1 MKKVFE
7 KTVKKLVKACLFGT
21 VLVIFASCG
30 EDAGLGASVDTEA
43 PKIEITYP
51 PSSSIIR
58 ENFIL
63 AGTCNDDMGVSSVKI
78 TITNSETKETVDSDM
93 EAVVDGKS
101 WYISLNPKT
110 SDEKNEWGLIE
121 YKYPDGKYEI
131 SVTACDSAG
140 HASGKNSRTFEID
153 NTPPI
158 FFITSPQIDDAND
171 MTNYGTRLK
180 IVGTIADEHKVEK
193 MQLVVKNDSGD
204 VVADSQNN
212 PITVNNVTTA
222 GGTSETV
229 ASFLSTDT
237 TGNILN
243 DNYIDIYF
251 DDDST
256 KTKSGT
262 YAYSCEITL
271 IDEAQIYREPENLSR
286 VTQSETEETDGNA
299 GSRLFAYYNIR
310 DSEGVGSDNFDA
322 NKMMKVI
329 NGTYSDDNGI
339 CQGETYEAFKAAL
352 KAEGNSNTCAK
363 FTLNPKANPTYS
375 VIGFGF
381 DKSPKAEEVWS
392 ETTKGAKISVVAQQG
407 LNQTVID
414 KNSATAFIAGPFPV
428 AADEVQQFITD
439 NKIFVDKLYADVE
452 DLSDTFYKLY
462 KNDKS
467 SVFDESAFNVLKAK
481 WTAPK
486 VTIDDI
492 EYTNPIKYFEKY
504 ELEGTATG
512 SGESYTYPYKLPDDG
527 LDSGSAYLVL
537 MTGWD
542 KDGLVLSN
550 GDKYSAF
557 KFTVSG
563 NIPTFRGVKFSK
575 NDDSLSEDDKIVAT
589 GGYTNLYDLSI
600 TGSANGSSKIAK
612 LSYKLTVTDEDDS
625 DKEVTSINYEKTYDM
640 SEALTTQDFS
650 FNLLENAT
658 NGQKTI
664 LSKSGVRYLYT
675 VELYVEDEEGK
686 NYTTEYIVHLD
697 KKSPVIA
704 FTTAKPVYE
713 ESSEKIWISAS
724 GLTQLRGSIEE
735 ETIKEVTYTVKK
747 NGIVLSEKEN
757 KSIGATYSFFL
768 GSDTTSTR
776 DGEKSAF
783 DGISLEQDDTLQV
796 VVNAEDKA
804 GNKGSAASPVYTVDA
819 TSPLM
824 VTSDSETA
832 KAIRIGGK
840 KYDQTDETW
849 LKDTALTFEGYY
861 KENESGVSAVYYCI
875 NPATVPTKGSDVKAA
890 AGRGAMGADSAGK
903 FSSTISGFN
912 DAGASKIY
920 MAAEDNAG
928 NFSSV
933 VSYTIYIDQK
943 GPAFDVS
950 SLDDDDLKLPANM
963 NTESVSFSIPV
974 ADAEGGSGV
983 DDGKTD
989 GKYNIKVLA
998 IYNGKSYD
1006 LSDCGEDYY
1015 TQTYKT
1021 NADGVSIL
1029 TGTIKKAYFAAETH
1043 TITDKDGTQ
1052 TEALKF
1058 DGNVPLQIT
1067 VPDKAGN
1074 TSQNMSFTLQLDSS
1088 APTVEVLSPAK
1099 VTATQADKISWITG
1113 KITVNGSIQ
1122 DNLTGVDKE
1131 NFKFVIPTVT
1141 QQKAI
1146 SDLGLMPTS
1155 AEKIA
1160 ALGDV
1165 EWKDFT
1171 KNDGVTWSIVYDS
1184 SYLEAEKRNGKN
1196 SLVYYGAATSSG
1208 KLIYAE
1214 KFSEDDDRYRIV
1226 PVYFLVTDK
1235 AGNQDVITDNKFYI
1249 DIEGGKPAASISYPK
1264 ESVTDSSGKDSWQ
1277 KLSEEIS
1284 LQGVAKD
1291 NEAIT
1296 KIALTELYYA
1306 SYDTTASDTD
1316 SISQQVYSAGEN
1328 YAGWKKINLDSDVKI
1343 IQPNKTTETL
1353 KISGSGSDSVIEQT
1367 VTGQASVEAFDI
1379 EFTLAKEKESDADLI
1394 VDKLAKKNKKI
1405 IAIKAVV
1412 SAFDENE
1419 YGYSS
1424 TRMAFVD
1431 TEAPKLSGAKL
1442 VKLDSAL
1449 AGSGISSSSVSSG
1462 VQIGRVENGKVYGS
1476 DGTEL
1481 VNKVLVDRPYET
1493 DMWISG
1499 GKDGDANWY
1508 YVATVTDDSV
1518 VEGVNLTSLSD
1529 DAHKVVFKT
1538 EKGEMAPASK
1548 TKTYTFA
1555 IPIPVSSDGSIYSQ
1569 LALEDGSHKGI
1580 NEYISIN
1587 IDNTAPGMFDSATSL
1602 VATGDASKTS
1612 IDDGKLRLV
1621 ADGILGEKYVIENSN
1636 GSFSFGDKVYE
1647 TGSGLSFIGFWIER
1661 ASKKA
1666 VYNPIIKEDSA
1677 YRIYSSGDEMKSAI
1691 YATEKPSS
1699 AGLYLNSDKL
1709 PVLYVPAGSVTVGSN
1724 SSTKTTT
1731 ITYSGLAS
1739 DSFINRAYGR
1749 VRINGSYY
1757 QVTDISSNTATLDS
1771 DLGLKNG
1778 SGVVV
1783 VEFVYAAF
1791 VDKNGTEL
1799 FQWGSEAYSVS
1810 GDESE
1815 SGSDLGDGLAESL
1828 KVKSGVYTWT
1838 AEFDSNNI
1846 EDGPAR
1852 IHVVALDNA
1861 GNVNHAYV
1869 DTSVQNNRPRIA
1881 KVFVATDL
1889 NVDNKFKF
1897 DEDVFKDYAATF
1909 DEAFGQSKADAQNPY
1924 LYNSPAVENGLEMGE
1939 FVFYSTLDKNNDAS
1953 AFAVLSDK
1961 GVNGN
1966 FIAKDAVLI
1975 LPEIVGGNIAKGDIK
1990 YNMEESEADTDISK
2004 KAPSEPKTGSN
2015 TLSELVTFTNGS
2027 ASAGGTSISI
2037 TNKDLASAASQL
2049 PQKGIYLSGEKLK
2062 DYESWTSE
2070 GKKSRYLSFTL
2081 WDTTGVDT
2089 SADSLTQGENT
2100 LWAVLAIPMVINV
2113 VDEEAPLPLFD
2124 TLYWK
2129 SKEDSS
2135 TVYDENEQPLG
2146 HVDTEEDLGK
2156 DNPEVAGEI
2165 YIRGQVTD
2173 GSLVQSISII
2183 EPDSSASVKVAEY
2196 KEGKWRSFNGSTPTY
2211 FDKTSG
2217 EMLED
2222 DSAYKF
2228 DVSGLPENWKSFE
2241 ITSEREPSQKDH
2253 KVDFRFRVDT
2263 TKFGVASDQEFKIVA
2278 SDKGDKNESAPSTT
2292 QTTAA
2297 EPTSLYRMD
2306 FVPYIRTITLAD
2318 GNEVNRSRLGRYPV
2332 RAGEKIRI
2340 YGMNFKAGETASVN
2354 YYDSENGISASGS
2367 PASTESGT
2375 VKTDSVNG
2383 NYVEVASPDYSRF
2396 VSVTVQGTVTANNTN
2411 SNLKGNN
2418 IEEGYLASEK
2428 TTLGLK
2434 KAGTNGTNFWT
2445 DDRYLAVW
2453 NVETTFAGSINPH
2466 SGVIKKV
2473 DSGNSDDGKIYSKET
2488 GSAGVDAV
2496 SGLNDTYFAAL
2507 SSDDLRVY
2515 TYDLGSLSENSIGNR
2530 YTFGQNNTDIFGVP
2544 ADALDCVILEG
2555 MPYYVVQDNWVGNVD
2570 ANCWGPGLYMA
2581 RAGWQWNK
2589 SDLNSNGNPANQ
2601 GNYHIIIEKQ
2611 GDSGTARGRSSE
2623 LGYDYVLQQFK
2634 NPRITG
2640 WHKDEAELTYDAN
2653 KSAYAPSTDYIYVSY
2668 YDSYARCLKYAAY
2681 RAGHRINANGKYDYV
2696 GGMWGSDTGRSGGA
2710 GGDLSKEMRMADD
2723 MTGGKAVVAGFDTLN
2738 DNPTSFVEEAGEWS
2752 DILVDTSTT
2761 LSDGNHPPL
2770 IIYYNK
2776 TKKSLE
2782 VAVGKQAFPS
2792 TGNVIARDSATS
2804 TDNSEISTGW
2814 TKYKG
2819 ITPNSKVDFGRYVSA
2834 AIDKAGNLHVA
2845 AQDATNAKL
2854 YYLLLEKSNNYGVKV
2869 SAIVDSTSGAGRWTD
2884 IELTNPDGES
2894 LAEIKPVIS
2903 YINTSFLG
2911 TTQGVKVAYLE
2922 SVTGTGASATLNFEA
2937 MTDPAKWQAG
2947 DQRTSVLPDVKES
2960 KGDSS
2965 KALVGVGFN
2974 SDMLALDFLRGE

>member
-1 MKKVFE
+1 MKKSVFE
-7 KTVKKLVKACLFGT
+7 SLKKVVFAAFAVIPLVSFY
-21 VLVIFASCG
+21 SCG
-30 EDAGLGASVDTEA
+30 EDAGLGATVDAEA
-43 PKIEITYP
+43 PVLSIAYP
-51 PSSSIIR
+51 PSSSVIR
-58 ENFIL
+58 EDFVL
-63 AGTCNDDMGVSSVKI
+63 SGTCSDDKSISSVSVKVV
-78 TITNSETKETVDSDM
+78 NVETKETLETTNATVTGNKWS
-93 EAVVDGKS
+93 V
-101 WYISLNPKT
+101 SLNKKK
-110 SDEKNEWGLIE
+110 SDEADEWGLIR
-121 YKYPDGKYEI
+121 YSYPDGKYEI
-131 SVTACDSAG
+131 SVVAYDGAG
-140 HASGKNSRTFEID
+140 HSSGTNSRTVEID
-153 NTPPI
+153 NTPPV
-158 FFITSPQIDDAND
+158 FFITSPQIDDESD

-180 IVGTIADEHKVEK
+180 ITGTIADAHKVARMAVIVRDK
-193 MQLVVKNDSGD
+193 DGN
-204 VVADSQNN
+204 VVADSENN
-212 PITVNNVTTA
+212 PITINNVTTA
-222 GGTSETV
+222 GGTSETI
-229 ASFLSTDT
+229 ASYL
-237 TGNILN
+237 GNEGGEGELN
-243 DNYIDIYF
+243 ETYISIYF
-251 DDDST
+251 DGDAE
-256 KTKSGT
+256 KTRTGAQEYK
-262 YAYSCEITL
+262 AEIFL
-271 IDEAQIYREPENLSR
+271 SDEAQIYRPDS
-286 VTQSETEETDGNA
+286 SEQGNIISDVASFTGNTTDK
-299 GSRLFAYYNIR
+299 LFAYYNIR
-310 DSEGVGSDNFDA
+310 DLVGADLFDA
-322 NKMMKVI
+322 NTLMQVI
-329 NGTYSDDNGI
+329 SGTYS
-339 CQGETYEAFKAAL
+339 GENLDTLKSALMAA
-352 KAEGNSNTCAK
+352 GNSTSTAK

-375 VIGFGF
+375 VIGFAF
-381 DKSPKAEEVWS
+381 DKKTVD
-392 ETTKGAKISVVAQQG
+392 GAKTAWNESGVKAKFSVVATQG
-407 LNQTVID
+407 LNQDAID
-414 KNSATAFIAGPFPV
+414 KNSEKAYLVGPFTAYSSVEEFIANKGELLKKINADMEELSDSYLYDSV
-428 AADEVQQFITD
+428 TDSNEVKASHAAKNEEIWSNYLSKNKQWREENGIT
-439 NKIFVDKLYADVE
+439 IFDKLELTGDV
-452 DLSDTFYKLY
+452 S
-462 KNDKS
+462 
-467 SVFDESAFNVLKAK
+467 
-481 WTAPK
+481 
-486 VTIDDI
+486 
-492 EYTNPIKYFEKY
+492 
-504 ELEGTATG
+504 G
-512 SGESYTYPYKLPDDG
+512 SGESYTYPYTLPEELPVSDAVYLFFATGRDKEGLCFTTGDSYYGFKL
-527 LDSGSAYLVL
+527 AV
-537 MTGWD
+537 TGN
-542 KDGLVLSN
+542 K
-550 GDKYSAF
+550 
-557 KFTVSG
+557 
-563 NIPTFRGVKFSK
+563 PTFKGVCFVK
-575 NDDSLSEDDKIVAT
+575 NDDSEDVLSANS
-589 GGYTNLYDLSI
+589 YSNLGDLSVK
-600 TGSANGSSKIAK
+600 GSANCDSGKI
-612 LSYKLTVTDEDDS
+612 LSVKYSLKVTDESVTDDNDVLTLS
-625 DKEVTSINYEKTYDM
+625 GGMTYDDED
-640 SEALTTQDFS
+640 SRLQNQPFS
-650 FNLLENAT
+650 FNLLEKASDAEKVT
-658 NGQKTI
+658 LLAAGK
-664 LSKSGVRYLYT
+664 RYLYT
-675 VELYVEDEEGK
+675 VDLE
-686 NYTTEYIVHLD
+686 TEAQPGGNFQTQYIVHIDTKKPEVEITKAEVVYTD
-697 KKSPVIA
+697 KKGRNWVGQ
-704 FTTAKPVYE
+704 K
-713 ESSEKIWISAS
+713 
-724 GLTQLRGSIEE
+724 GLSCLRGNIDEE
-735 ETIKEVTYTVKK
+735 NPYQASYDIRK
-747 NGIVLSEKEN
+747 NGE
-757 KSIGATYSFFL
+757 SIKTGELGGVYSFNMTNDE
-768 GSDTTSTR
+768 G
-776 DGEKSAF
+776 KAF
-783 DGISLEQDDTLQV
+783 DGISLVKNDKIDVKFSAT
-796 VVNAEDKA
+796 DKA
-804 GNKGSAASPVYTVDA
+804 GNKSEEFISEEYYADITPPV
-819 TSPLM
+819 L
-824 VTSDSETA
+824 VTADEDSEDRT
-832 KAIRIGGK
+832 KPGEIRIGGS
-840 KYDQTDETW
+840 KYNSEDKSW
-849 LKDTALTFEGYY
+849 RKDTALTFEGWY
-861 KENESGVSAVYYCI
+861 KEEESGISAILYSI
-875 NPATVPTKGSDVKAA
+875 NPSEIPTNGAKLKEIAS
-890 AGRGAMGADSAGK
+890 GAMGADSNGK

-912 DAGASKIY
+912 PSGKSTIY
-920 MAAEDNAG
+920 LAAEDNVG
-928 NFSSV
+928 NLSGRTN
-933 VSYTIYIDQK
+933 YDIYIDQI
-943 GPAFDVS
+943 GPEFTEVAEDEQNI
-950 SLDDDDLKLPANM
+950 PANG
-963 NTESVSFSIPV
+963 TKDVAFEIVVKDQES
-974 ADAEGGSGV
+974 ASGI
-983 DDGKTD
+983 DTD
-989 GKYNIKVLA
+989 NISVTA
-998 IYNGKSYD
+998 IYNGTLYPLSSLGENAFKAEYD
-1006 LSDCGEDYY
+1006 S
-1015 TQTYKT
+1015 T
-1021 NADGVSIL
+1021 NGIL
-1029 TGTIKKAYFAAETH
+1029 KGTIKKEFISGKHNSVETNS
-1043 TITDKDGTQ
+1043 DGSSKKSDV
-1052 TEALKF
+1052 EF
-1058 DGNVPLQIT
+1058 NGNVTLQIE

-1074 TSQNMSFTLQLDSS
+1074 SSTNQQFILKIDSS
-1088 APTVEVLSPAK
+1088 APGVSITAPKSVAENEAVEN
-1099 VTATQADKISWITG
+1099 ISWITG
-1113 KITVNGSIQ
+1113 KTTIQGTITDVGVA
-1122 DNLTGVDKE
+1122 GVDRTGADSFRYMIPNRSQQEAVKNAGTASE
-1131 NFKFVIPTVT
+1131 RIEALKDAANWKNFP
-1141 QQKAI
+1141 
-1146 SDLGLMPTS
+1146 
-1155 AEKIA
+1155 A
-1160 ALGDV
+1160 ASG
-1165 EWKDFT
+1165 E
-1171 KNDGVTWSIVYDS
+1171 VTWAIEFGS
-1184 SYLEAEKRNGKN
+1184 SYLESPEGKEGTVSAGKA
-1196 SLVYYGAATSSG
+1196 SLVHYAYASSG
-1208 KLIYAE
+1208 DGENKILTYATEYGSTAEE
-1214 KFSEDDDRYRIV
+1214 KKRYRTL
-1226 PVYFLVTDK
+1226 PVYFFVTDL
-1235 AGNQDVITDNKFYI
+1235 AGNQDIIVGNKVYI

-1328 YAGWKKINLDSDVKI
+1328 YTGWTKLNLSSDVKI
-1343 IQPNKTTETL
+1343 IQPNKNTETL
-1353 KISGSGSDSVIEQT
+1353 TGSGSDSVIEQT

-1424 TRMAFVD
+1424 SRMAFVD

-1449 AGSGISSSSVSSG
+1449 AGSGISSSVSSG

-1481 VNKVLVDRPYET
+1481 AGKVLIERPYES

-1499 GKDGDANWY
+1499 GKDGKANWY

-1587 IDNTAPGMFDSATSL
+1587 IDNTAPRMFDSATSL

-1677 YRIYSSGDEMKSAI
+1677 YRIYSSGDELKSAI

-1699 AGLYLNSDKL
+1699 AGVYLNSDNL
-1709 PVLYVPAGSVTVGSN
+1709 PVLYVPASSVTVGSN

-1731 ITYSGLAS
+1731 ITYSGLAA

-1778 SGVVV
+1778 SGVVD

-1799 FQWGSEAYSVS
+1799 FQWGSEAYTVS

-1852 IHVVALDNA
+1852 IHVVAFDNA

-2004 KAPSEPKTGSN
+2004 KAPSEPTRGSN
-2015 TLSELVTFTNGS
+2015 SLAELVTFTNGS

-2049 PQKGIYLSGEKLK
+2049 PQKGIYLSGEALK

-2222 DSAYKF
+2222 DSDYKF

-2263 TKFGVASDQEFKIVA
+2263 TKFGVVSDQEFKIVA
-2278 SDKGDKNESAPSTT
+2278 SDKENRNTSEPDTA
-2292 QTTAA
+2292 QTTKIA
-2297 EPTSLYRMD
+2297 PTSLYKLD

-2318 GNEVNRSRLGRYPV
+2318 GSEVNRSRLGRYPV

-2354 YYDSENGISASGS
+2354 YYDSKNGISASGS

-2383 NYVEVASPDYSRF
+2383 NYVEVASPAYSRF
-2396 VSVTVQGTVTANNTN
+2396 VSVTVQGLTTANNTN
-2411 SNLKGNN
+2411 SNAKGNN
-2418 IEEGYLASEK
+2418 IEEGYLASET

-2434 KAGTNGTNFWT
+2434 KASSSGTNFWT

-2466 SGVIKKV
+2466 SGVIRKIKAE
-2473 DSGNSDDGKIYSKET
+2473 DTIKSSGSIGIKEKGSLIEPTGDLTDAYAGFISSDDMRTYIYEET
-2488 GSAGVDAV
+2488 AKKMTMCPAADLSLFTAPVDAV
-2496 SGLNDTYFAAL
+2496 DCIILGGL
-2507 SSDDLRVY
+2507 
-2515 TYDLGSLSENSIGNR
+2515 
-2530 YTFGQNNTDIFGVP
+2530 
-2544 ADALDCVILEG
+2544 
-2555 MPYYVVQDNWVGNVD
+2555 PYYVLQTNYVGNVN
-2570 ANCWGPGLYMA
+2570 ANCWGPGLILSREGFAYDRSVYETTTA
-2581 RAGWQWNK
+2581 LSESSLPWIIER
-2589 SDLNSNGNPANQ
+2589 Q
-2601 GNYHIIIEKQ
+2601 GNQ
-2611 GDSGTARGRSSE
+2611 NSAMGRDSST
-2623 LGYDYVLQQFK
+2623 GYDSVLYQFK
-2634 NPRITG
+2634 NPRMAG
-2640 WHKDEAELTYDAN
+2640 WHTDSPIEDDRTSGGQALDQTSHKFSRL
-2653 KSAYAPSTDYIYVSY
+2653 DYIYVTY
-2668 YDSYARCLKYAAY
+2668 YDSYAKCLKYAAFRSGTDVDASKRISLVQQSDMNAQWGGGATSDY
-2681 RAGHRINANGKYDYV
+2681 ALVAEARAANGN
-2696 GGMWGSDTGRSGGA
+2696 MTNGA
-2710 GGDLSKEMRMADD
+2710 
-2723 MTGGKAVVAGFDTLN
+2723 TVVAGHDWN
-2738 DNPTSFVEEAGEWS
+2738 QKNAPTSFTEKAGEWS
-2752 DILVDTSTT
+2752 DIVLDVDTV
-2761 LSDGNHPPL
+2761 NNYPVPV
-2770 IIYYNK
+2770 IVYYNETNK
-2776 TKKSLE
+2776 RLE
-2782 VAVGKQAFPS
+2782 VARGKTDADKRFPKS
-2792 TGNVIARDSATS
+2792 SRYGTTDTTGNL
-2804 TDNSEISTGW
+2804 TGEDAW
-2814 TKYKG
+2814 TKSN

-2845 AQDATNAKL
+2845 AQDATNARL
-2854 YYLLLEKSNNYGVKV
+2854 YYLYLKKSGEGYSIANSV
-2869 SAIVDSTSGAGRWTD
+2869 IVDSTSGAGRWTD

-2922 SVTGTGASATLNFEA
+2922 SVTGTGSSATLNFEA

-2947 DQRTSVLPDVKES
+2947 DQRTSVLPDVKET
-2960 KGDSS
+2960 KDATAT
-2965 KALVGVGFN
+2965 ALVGVGFN
-2974 SDMLALDFLRGE
+2974 SDMLALDFLRDE

>member
-1 MKKVFE
+1 MKKSVFE
-7 KTVKKLVKACLFGT
+7 SLKKVVFAAFAVIPLVSFY
-21 VLVIFASCG
+21 SCG
-30 EDAGLGASVDTEA
+30 EDAGLGATVDAEA
-43 PKIEITYP
+43 PVLSIAYP
-51 PSSSIIR
+51 PSSSVIR
-58 ENFIL
+58 EDFVL
-63 AGTCNDDMGVSSVKI
+63 SGTCSDDKSISSVSVKVV
-78 TITNSETKETVDSDM
+78 NVETKETL
-93 EAVVDGKS
+93 ETTNAVVTGNKWS
-101 WYISLNPKT
+101 VSLNKKK
-110 SDEKNEWGLIE
+110 SDEADEWGLIR
-121 YKYPDGKYEI
+121 YSYPDGKYEI
-131 SVTACDSAG
+131 SVVAYDGAG
-140 HASGKNSRTFEID
+140 HSSGTNSRTVEID
-153 NTPPI
+153 NTPPV
-158 FFITSPQIDDAND
+158 FFITSPQIDDESD

-180 IVGTIADEHKVEK
+180 ITGTIADAHKVARMAVIVRDK
-193 MQLVVKNDSGD
+193 DGN
-204 VVADSQNN
+204 VVADSENN
-212 PITVNNVTTA
+212 PITINNVTTA
-222 GGTSETV
+222 GGTSETIASYLGNDDGEGELNETYISIYFDGDAEKKRTGAQEYKAEIFLSDEAQVYRPDSSEQGNIISDV
-229 ASFLSTDT
+229 ASF
-237 TGNILN
+237 TGN
-243 DNYIDIYF
+243 
-251 DDDST
+251 T
-256 KTKSGT
+256 
-262 YAYSCEITL
+262 
-271 IDEAQIYREPENLSR
+271 
-286 VTQSETEETDGNA
+286 TDK
-299 GSRLFAYYNIR
+299 LFAYYNIR
-310 DSEGVGSDNFDA
+310 DLVGADLFDA
-322 NKMMKVI
+322 NTLMQVI
-329 NGTYSDDNGI
+329 SGTYS
-339 CQGETYEAFKAAL
+339 GENLDTLKSALMAA
-352 KAEGNSNTCAK
+352 GNSTSTAK

-375 VIGFGF
+375 VIGFAF
-381 DKSPKAEEVWS
+381 DKKTVD
-392 ETTKGAKISVVAQQG
+392 GAKTAWNESGVKAKFSVVATQG
-407 LNQTVID
+407 LNQDAID
-414 KNSATAFIAGPFPV
+414 KNSEKAYLVGPFTAYSSVEEFIANKGELLKKINADMEELSDSYLYDSV
-428 AADEVQQFITD
+428 TDSNEVKASHAAQNEEIWSNYLSENKQWREKNGIT
-439 NKIFVDKLYADVE
+439 IFDKLELTGDV
-452 DLSDTFYKLY
+452 S
-462 KNDKS
+462 
-467 SVFDESAFNVLKAK
+467 
-481 WTAPK
+481 
-486 VTIDDI
+486 
-492 EYTNPIKYFEKY
+492 
-504 ELEGTATG
+504 G
-512 SGESYTYPYKLPDDG
+512 SGESYTYPYTLPEELPVSDAVYLFFATGRDKEGLCFTTGDSYYGFKL
-527 LDSGSAYLVL
+527 AV
-537 MTGWD
+537 TGN
-542 KDGLVLSN
+542 K
-550 GDKYSAF
+550 
-557 KFTVSG
+557 
-563 NIPTFRGVKFSK
+563 PTFKGVCFVK
-575 NDDSLSEDDKIVAT
+575 NDDSEDVLSANS
-589 GGYTNLYDLSI
+589 YSNLGDLSVK
-600 TGSANGSSKIAK
+600 GSANCDSGKI
-612 LSYKLTVTDEDDS
+612 LSVKYSLKVTDESVTDDNDVLTLS
-625 DKEVTSINYEKTYDM
+625 GGMTYDDED
-640 SEALTTQDFS
+640 SRLQNQPFS
-650 FNLLENAT
+650 FNLLEKASDREKET
-658 NGQKTI
+658 LLAAGK
-664 LSKSGVRYLYT
+664 RYLYT
-675 VELYVEDEEGK
+675 VDLE
-686 NYTTEYIVHLD
+686 TEAQPGGNFQTQYIVHIDTKKPEVEITKAEVVYTD
-697 KKSPVIA
+697 KKGKNWVGQ
-704 FTTAKPVYE
+704 K
-713 ESSEKIWISAS
+713 
-724 GLTQLRGSIEE
+724 GLSCLRGNIDEE
-735 ETIKEVTYTVKK
+735 NPYQASYDIRK
-747 NGIVLSEKEN
+747 NGE
-757 KSIGATYSFFL
+757 SIKTGELGGVYSFNMTNDE
-768 GSDTTSTR
+768 G
-776 DGEKSAF
+776 KAF
-783 DGISLEQDDTLQV
+783 DGISLVKNDKIDVKFSAT
-796 VVNAEDKA
+796 DKA
-804 GNKGSAASPVYTVDA
+804 GNKSEEFISEEYYADITPPV
-819 TSPLM
+819 L
-824 VTSDSETA
+824 VTADEDSEDRT
-832 KAIRIGGK
+832 KPGEIRIGGS
-840 KYDQTDETW
+840 KYNSEDKSW
-849 LKDTALTFEGYY
+849 RKDTALTFEGWY
-861 KENESGVSAVYYCI
+861 KEEESCISAIHYSI
-875 NPATVPTKGSDVKAA
+875 NPSEIPTNGAKLKEIAS
-890 AGRGAMGADSAGK
+890 GAMGADSNGK

-912 DAGASKIY
+912 PSGKSTIY
-920 MAAEDNAG
+920 LAAEDNVG
-928 NFSSV
+928 NLSGIT
-933 VSYTIYIDQK
+933 SYDIYIDQI
-943 GPAFDVS
+943 GPEFTEVAEDEQNI
-950 SLDDDDLKLPANM
+950 PANG
-963 NTESVSFSIPV
+963 TKDVAFEIVVKDQES
-974 ADAEGGSGV
+974 ASGI
-983 DDGKTD
+983 DTD
-989 GKYNIKVLA
+989 NISVTA
-998 IYNGKSYD
+998 IYNGTFYPLSSLGENAFKAEYD
-1006 LSDCGEDYY
+1006 S
-1015 TQTYKT
+1015 T
-1021 NADGVSIL
+1021 NGIL
-1029 TGTIKKAYFAAETH
+1029 KGTIKKEFISGKHNSVETNS
-1043 TITDKDGTQ
+1043 DGSSKKSDV
-1052 TEALKF
+1052 EF
-1058 DGNVPLQIT
+1058 NGNVTLQIE

-1074 TSQNMSFTLQLDSS
+1074 SSTNQQFILKIDSS
-1088 APTVEVLSPAK
+1088 APGVSITAPKSVAENEAVEN
-1099 VTATQADKISWITG
+1099 ISWITG
-1113 KITVNGSIQ
+1113 KTTIQGTITDVGVA
-1122 DNLTGVDKE
+1122 GVDR
-1131 NFKFVIPTVT
+1131 
-1141 QQKAI
+1141 
-1146 SDLGLMPTS
+1146 TS
-1155 AEKIA
+1155 ADSFRYMIPNRSQQEAVKNAGTASERIEALKDA
-1160 ALGDV
+1160 AN
-1165 EWKDFT
+1165 WKNFPAAS
-1171 KNDGVTWSIVYDS
+1171 GEVTWAIEFGS
-1184 SYLEAEKRNGKN
+1184 SYLESPEGKEGTVSAGKA
-1196 SLVYYGAATSSG
+1196 SLVHYGYASSG
-1208 KLIYAE
+1208 EGENKVLTYASEYGSTADE
-1214 KFSEDDDRYRIV
+1214 KKRYRTL
-1226 PVYFLVTDK
+1226 PVYFFVTDL
-1235 AGNQDVITDNKFYI
+1235 AGNQDIIVGNKVYI

-1316 SISQQVYSAGEN
+1316 SISQEVYSAGEN
-1328 YAGWKKINLDSDVKI
+1328 YSGWTKVNLDSDVKI

-1353 KISGSGSDSVIEQT
+1353 KVSGSGSDSIIEQV

-1379 EFTLAKEKESDADLI
+1379 EFTLAKEKESEADLI
-1394 VDKLAKKNKKI
+1394 VDRLAKENKKI

-1424 TRMAFVD
+1424 SRMAFVD

-1476 DGTEL
+1476 DGNEL
-1481 VNKVLVDRPYET
+1481 ANKVIIERPYES

-1499 GKDGDANWY
+1499 GKDGKANWY

-1602 VATGDASKTS
+1602 VATGDASKKS

-1661 ASKKA
+1661 ASKKS
-1666 VYNPIIKEDSA
+1666 VYNPIVKEDSA
-1677 YRIYSSGDEMKSAI
+1677 YRIYSSGDELKSAI

-1699 AGLYLNSDKL
+1699 AGVYLNSDNL
-1709 PVLYVPAGSVTVGSN
+1709 PVLYVPASSVTVGTN

-1739 DSFINRAYGR
+1739 DSFINRTYGR

-1778 SGVVV
+1778 SGVVD

-1799 FQWGSEAYSVS
+1799 FQWGSEAYTVS

-1852 IHVVALDNA
+1852 IHVVAFDNA

-1909 DEAFGQSKADAQNPY
+1909 DEAFGLSKADAQNPY

-1975 LPEIVGGNIAKGDIK
+1975 LPEIVGGNTAGGDIK

-2004 KAPSEPKTGSN
+2004 KAPSEPKTGSDK
-2015 TLSELVTFTNGS
+2015 LSELVTFKAGS

-2049 PQKGIYLSGEKLK
+2049 PQKGIYLSSKTLEE
-2062 DYESWTSE
+2062 YESWTSE

-2089 SADSLTQGENT
+2089 SDDSLTQGENT

-2156 DNPEVAGEI
+2156 YNPEVAGEI

-2173 GSLVQSISII
+2173 GSLVQTISII
-2183 EPDSSASVKVAEY
+2183 EPDSSVSVKVAEY
-2196 KEGKWRSFNGSTPTY
+2196 KEGKWRSFNASTPTY
-2211 FDKTSG
+2211 FDKESG

-2222 DSAYKF
+2222 DSDYKF
-2228 DVSGLPENWKSFE
+2228 NVSGLPENWKSFE

-2263 TKFGVASDQEFKIVA
+2263 TKFGVASAQEFKIVA
-2278 SDKGDKNESAPSTT
+2278 SDKGNKNESAPSTT
-2292 QTTAA
+2292 QTTAN

-2318 GNEVNRSRLGRYPV
+2318 GSEVNRSRLGRYPV

-2367 PASTESGT
+2367 PASSESGT

-2383 NYVEVASPDYSRF
+2383 NYVEVASPAYSRF
-2396 VSVTVQGTVTANNTN
+2396 VSVTVQGATTANNTN

-2473 DSGNSDDGKIYSKET
+2473 DSGNSDGGKIYTKES
-2488 GSAGVDAV
+2488 GSAGVESISSA
-2496 SGLNDTYFAAL
+2496 NDTYFAAL

-2515 TYDLGSLSENSIGNR
+2515 TYDLDSKSGNNIGYR
-2530 YTFGQNNTDIFGVP
+2530 YTFGTNNTDIFRVP
-2544 ADALDCVILEG
+2544 ADALDCVIIEG

-2570 ANCWGPGLYMA
+2570 ANCWGPGLFMA
-2581 RAGWQWNK
+2581 RAGWQWDK
-2589 SDLNSNGNPANQ
+2589 TELNSDGNPANES
-2601 GNYHIIIEKQ
+2601 NYHIIIEKQ
-2611 GDSGTARGRSSE
+2611 GNSGSARARNSSS
-2623 LGYDYVLQQFK
+2623 GYDYVLYQFK

-2640 WHKDEAELTYDAN
+2640 WHKDEAELTYDN
-2653 KSAYAPSTDYIYVSY
+2653 NGQQYASSTDYIYVSY

-2723 MTGGKAVVAGFDTLN
+2723 MTGGEAVVAGFDTLN

-2792 TGNVIARDSATS
+2792 TGNVIARDSAAA

-2814 TKYKG
+2814 IKYKG

-2845 AQDATNAKL
+2845 AQDATNARL
-2854 YYLLLEKSNNYGVKV
+2854 YYLYLKKSGEGYSIANSV
-2869 SAIVDSTSGAGRWTD
+2869 IVDSASGAGRWTD
-2884 IELTNPDGES
+2884 IELTNPDGTS

-2947 DQRTSVLPDVKES
+2947 DQCTSVLPDVKET
-2960 KGDSS
+2960 KGASA

>member
-1 MKKVFE
+1 MKKSVFE
-7 KTVKKLVKACLFGT
+7 SLKKVVFAAFAVIPLVSFY
-21 VLVIFASCG
+21 SCG
-30 EDAGLGASVDTEA
+30 EDAGLGATVDAEA
-43 PKIEITYP
+43 PVLSIAYP
-51 PSSSIIR
+51 PSSSVIR
-58 ENFIL
+58 EDFVL
-63 AGTCNDDMGVSSVKI
+63 SGTCSDDKSISSVSVKVV
-78 TITNSETKETVDSDM
+78 NVETKETL
-93 EAVVDGKS
+93 ETTNAVVTGNKWS
-101 WYISLNPKT
+101 VSLNKKK
-110 SDEKNEWGLIE
+110 SDEADEWGLIR
-121 YKYPDGKYEI
+121 YSYPDGKYEI
-131 SVTACDSAG
+131 SVVAYDGAG
-140 HASGKNSRTFEID
+140 HSSGTNSRTVEID
-153 NTPPI
+153 NTPPV
-158 FFITSPQIDDAND
+158 FFITSPQIDDESD

-180 IVGTIADEHKVEK
+180 ITGTIADAHKVARMAVIVRDK
-193 MQLVVKNDSGD
+193 DGN
-204 VVADSQNN
+204 VVADSENN
-212 PITVNNVTTA
+212 PITINNVTTA
-222 GGTSETV
+222 GGTSETIASYLGNDDGEGELNETYISIYFDGDAEKKRTGAQEYKAEIFLSDEAQVYRPDSSEQGNIISDV
-229 ASFLSTDT
+229 ASF
-237 TGNILN
+237 TGN
-243 DNYIDIYF
+243 
-251 DDDST
+251 T
-256 KTKSGT
+256 
-262 YAYSCEITL
+262 
-271 IDEAQIYREPENLSR
+271 
-286 VTQSETEETDGNA
+286 TDK
-299 GSRLFAYYNIR
+299 LFAYYNIR
-310 DSEGVGSDNFDA
+310 DLVGADLFDA
-322 NKMMKVI
+322 NTLMQVI
-329 NGTYSDDNGI
+329 SGTYS
-339 CQGETYEAFKAAL
+339 GENLDTLKSALMAA
-352 KAEGNSNTCAK
+352 GNSTSTAK

-375 VIGFGF
+375 VIGFAF
-381 DKSPKAEEVWS
+381 DKKTVD
-392 ETTKGAKISVVAQQG
+392 GAKTAWNESGVKAKFSVVATQG
-407 LNQTVID
+407 LNQDAID
-414 KNSATAFIAGPFPV
+414 KNSEKAYLVGPFTAYSSVEEFIANKGELLKKINADMEELSDSYLYDSV
-428 AADEVQQFITD
+428 TDSNEVKASHAAQNEEIWSNYLSENKQWREKNGIT
-439 NKIFVDKLYADVE
+439 IFDKLELTGDV
-452 DLSDTFYKLY
+452 S
-462 KNDKS
+462 
-467 SVFDESAFNVLKAK
+467 
-481 WTAPK
+481 
-486 VTIDDI
+486 
-492 EYTNPIKYFEKY
+492 
-504 ELEGTATG
+504 G
-512 SGESYTYPYKLPDDG
+512 SGESYTYPYTLPEELPVSDAVYLFFATGRDKEGLCFTTGDSYYGFKL
-527 LDSGSAYLVL
+527 AV
-537 MTGWD
+537 TGN
-542 KDGLVLSN
+542 K
-550 GDKYSAF
+550 
-557 KFTVSG
+557 
-563 NIPTFRGVKFSK
+563 PTFKGVCFVK
-575 NDDSLSEDDKIVAT
+575 NDDSEDVLSANS
-589 GGYTNLYDLSI
+589 YSNLGDLSVK
-600 TGSANGSSKIAK
+600 GSANCDSGKI
-612 LSYKLTVTDEDDS
+612 LSVKYSLKVTDESVTDDNDVLTLS
-625 DKEVTSINYEKTYDM
+625 GGMTYDDED
-640 SEALTTQDFS
+640 SRLQNQPFS
-650 FNLLENAT
+650 FNLLEKASDREKET
-658 NGQKTI
+658 LLAAGK
-664 LSKSGVRYLYT
+664 RYLYT
-675 VELYVEDEEGK
+675 VDLE
-686 NYTTEYIVHLD
+686 TEAQPGGNFQTQYIVHIDTKKPEVEITKAEVVYTD
-697 KKSPVIA
+697 KKGKNWVGQ
-704 FTTAKPVYE
+704 K
-713 ESSEKIWISAS
+713 
-724 GLTQLRGSIEE
+724 GLSCLRGNIDEE
-735 ETIKEVTYTVKK
+735 NPYQASYDIRK
-747 NGIVLSEKEN
+747 NGE
-757 KSIGATYSFFL
+757 SIKTGELGGVYSFNMTNDE
-768 GSDTTSTR
+768 G
-776 DGEKSAF
+776 KAF
-783 DGISLEQDDTLQV
+783 DGISLVKNDKIDVKFSAT
-796 VVNAEDKA
+796 DKA
-804 GNKGSAASPVYTVDA
+804 GNKSEEFISEEYYADITPPV
-819 TSPLM
+819 L
-824 VTSDSETA
+824 VTADEDSEDRT
-832 KAIRIGGK
+832 KPGEIRIGGS
-840 KYDQTDETW
+840 KYNSEDKSW
-849 LKDTALTFEGYY
+849 RKDTALTFEGWY
-861 KENESGVSAVYYCI
+861 KEEESCISAIHYSI
-875 NPATVPTKGSDVKAA
+875 NPSEIPTNGAKLKEIAS
-890 AGRGAMGADSAGK
+890 GAMGADSNGK

-912 DAGASKIY
+912 PSGKSTIY
-920 MAAEDNAG
+920 LAAEDNVG
-928 NFSSV
+928 NLSGIT
-933 VSYTIYIDQK
+933 SYDIYIDQI
-943 GPAFDVS
+943 GPEFTEVAEDEQNI
-950 SLDDDDLKLPANM
+950 PANG
-963 NTESVSFSIPV
+963 TKDVAFEIVVKDQES
-974 ADAEGGSGV
+974 ASGI
-983 DDGKTD
+983 DTD
-989 GKYNIKVLA
+989 NISVTA
-998 IYNGKSYD
+998 IYNGTFYPLSSLGENAFKAEYD
-1006 LSDCGEDYY
+1006 S
-1015 TQTYKT
+1015 T
-1021 NADGVSIL
+1021 NGIL
-1029 TGTIKKAYFAAETH
+1029 KGTIKKEFISGKHNSVETNS
-1043 TITDKDGTQ
+1043 DGSSKKSDV
-1052 TEALKF
+1052 EF
-1058 DGNVPLQIT
+1058 NGNVTLQIE

-1074 TSQNMSFTLQLDSS
+1074 SSTNQQFILKIDSS
-1088 APTVEVLSPAK
+1088 APGVSITAPKSVAENEAVEN
-1099 VTATQADKISWITG
+1099 ISWITG
-1113 KITVNGSIQ
+1113 KTTIQGTITDVGVA
-1122 DNLTGVDKE
+1122 GVDR
-1131 NFKFVIPTVT
+1131 
-1141 QQKAI
+1141 
-1146 SDLGLMPTS
+1146 TS
-1155 AEKIA
+1155 ADSFRYMIPNRSQQEAVKNAGTASERIEALKDA
-1160 ALGDV
+1160 AN
-1165 EWKDFT
+1165 WKNFPAAS
-1171 KNDGVTWSIVYDS
+1171 GEVTWAIEFGS
-1184 SYLEAEKRNGKN
+1184 SYLESPEGKEGTVSAGKA
-1196 SLVYYGAATSSG
+1196 SLVHYGYASSG
-1208 KLIYAE
+1208 EGENKVLTYASEYGSTADE
-1214 KFSEDDDRYRIV
+1214 KKRYRTL
-1226 PVYFLVTDK
+1226 PVYFFVTDL
-1235 AGNQDVITDNKFYI
+1235 AGNQDIIVGNKVYI

-1316 SISQQVYSAGEN
+1316 SISQEVYSAGEN
-1328 YAGWKKINLDSDVKI
+1328 YSGWTKVNLDSDVKI

-1353 KISGSGSDSVIEQT
+1353 KVSGSGSDSIIEQV

-1379 EFTLAKEKESDADLI
+1379 EFTLAKEKESEADLI
-1394 VDKLAKKNKKI
+1394 VDRLAKENKKI

-1424 TRMAFVD
+1424 SRMAFVD

-1476 DGTEL
+1476 DGNEL
-1481 VNKVLVDRPYET
+1481 ANKVIIERPYES

-1499 GKDGDANWY
+1499 GKDGKANWY

-1602 VATGDASKTS
+1602 VATGDASKKS

-1661 ASKKA
+1661 ASKKS
-1666 VYNPIIKEDSA
+1666 VYNPIVKEDSA
-1677 YRIYSSGDEMKSAI
+1677 YRIYSSGDELKSAI

-1699 AGLYLNSDKL
+1699 AGVYLNSDNL
-1709 PVLYVPAGSVTVGSN
+1709 PVLYVPASSVTVGTN

-1739 DSFINRAYGR
+1739 DSFINRTYGR

-1778 SGVVV
+1778 SGVVD

-1799 FQWGSEAYSVS
+1799 FQWGSEAYTVS

-1852 IHVVALDNA
+1852 IHVVAFDNA

-1909 DEAFGQSKADAQNPY
+1909 DEAFGLSKADAQNPY

-1975 LPEIVGGNIAKGDIK
+1975 LPEIVGGNTAGGDIK

-2004 KAPSEPKTGSN
+2004 KAPSEPKTGSDK
-2015 TLSELVTFTNGS
+2015 LSELVTFKAGS

-2049 PQKGIYLSGEKLK
+2049 PQKGIYLSSKTLEE
-2062 DYESWTSE
+2062 YESWTSE

-2089 SADSLTQGENT
+2089 SDDSLTQGENT

-2156 DNPEVAGEI
+2156 YNPEVAGEI

-2173 GSLVQSISII
+2173 GSLVQTISII
-2183 EPDSSASVKVAEY
+2183 EPDSSVSVKVAEY
-2196 KEGKWRSFNGSTPTY
+2196 KEGKWRSFNASTPTY
-2211 FDKTSG
+2211 FDKESG

-2222 DSAYKF
+2222 DSDYKF
-2228 DVSGLPENWKSFE
+2228 NVSGLPENWKSFE

-2263 TKFGVASDQEFKIVA
+2263 TKFGVASAQEFKIVA
-2278 SDKGDKNESAPSTT
+2278 SDKGNKNESAPSTT
-2292 QTTAA
+2292 QTTAN

-2318 GNEVNRSRLGRYPV
+2318 GSEVNRSRLGRYPV

-2367 PASTESGT
+2367 PASSESGT

-2383 NYVEVASPDYSRF
+2383 NYVEVASPAYSRF
-2396 VSVTVQGTVTANNTN
+2396 VSVTVQGATTANNTN

-2473 DSGNSDDGKIYSKET
+2473 DSGNSDGGKIYTKES
-2488 GSAGVDAV
+2488 GSAGVESISSA
-2496 SGLNDTYFAAL
+2496 NDTYFAAL

-2515 TYDLGSLSENSIGNR
+2515 TYDLDSKSGNNIGYR
-2530 YTFGQNNTDIFGVP
+2530 YTFGTNNTDIFRVP
-2544 ADALDCVILEG
+2544 ADALDCVIIEG

-2570 ANCWGPGLYMA
+2570 ANCWGPGLFMA
-2581 RAGWQWNK
+2581 RAGWQWDK
-2589 SDLNSNGNPANQ
+2589 TELNSDGNPANES
-2601 GNYHIIIEKQ
+2601 NYHIIIEKQ
-2611 GDSGTARGRSSE
+2611 GNSGSARARNSSS
-2623 LGYDYVLQQFK
+2623 GYDYVLYQFK

-2640 WHKDEAELTYDAN
+2640 WHKDEAELTYDN
-2653 KSAYAPSTDYIYVSY
+2653 NGQQYASSTDYIYVSY

-2723 MTGGKAVVAGFDTLN
+2723 MTGGEAVVAGFDTLN

-2792 TGNVIARDSATS
+2792 TGNVIARDSAAA

-2845 AQDATNAKL
+2845 AQDATNARL
-2854 YYLLLEKSNNYGVKV
+2854 YYLYLKKSGEGYSIANSV
-2869 SAIVDSTSGAGRWTD
+2869 IVDSASGAGRWTD
-2884 IELTNPDGES
+2884 IELTNPDGTS

-2947 DQRTSVLPDVKES
+2947 DQCTSVLPDVKET
-2960 KGDSS
+2960 KGASA